1 MKFFWCFSAL
11 FTVLFS
17 TPLAAKT
24 CKTGIPCGNACISAS
39 NTCHVGTSS
48 NTTSSNST
56 VTSAYIPVAPSAPI
70 QSFPTPSA
78 AVARD
83 SNGNILSTT
92 AKFASGI
99 SINKTNYLQKSTVKL
114 TDAVSIHTKIT
125 YDPGDVEKLATLII
139 TAIYRPT
146 SSSTPLYFML
156 GEYAQIKAWDQK
168 TSSLIPFTKMTASNS
183 DLEISAYEGNFLA
196 TGILEIFIHYQ
207 LDDGTL
213 KSATD
218 PIEVTIQ

>member
-1 MKFFWCFSAL
+1 MA
-11 FTVLFS
+11 
-17 TPLAAKT
+17 
-24 CKTGIPCGNACISAS
+24 
-39 NTCHVGTSS
+39 
-48 NTTSSNST
+48 
-56 VTSAYIPVAPSAPI
+56 
-70 QSFPTPSA
+70 
-78 AVARD
+78 D
-83 SNGNILSTT
+83 
-92 AKFASGI
+92 
-99 SINKTNYLQKSTVKL
+99 QKATVKL
-114 TDAVSIHTKIT
+114 TDVVSVHTKIT
-125 YDPGDVEKLATLII
+125 YDPSDVEKLATLII

-146 SSSTPLYFML
+146 TSSTPLYFML
-156 GEYAQIKAWDQK
+156 GEYTQIKAWDQK